1 MQIVGYDAA
10 DGGLL
15 VSDADTAVTDDSDAI
30 DSSDPSNTADGS
42 DSSDPSNT
50 ADGNDSSDH
59 SNTADSSDSSDPS
72 NTADGSDATD
82 SDITYRALD
91 RGTELNYSLGDRHC
105 AGTLH
110 DDTHIACTNSTAP
123 YCPDHDGTWVCA
135 RCTGSCLKDEMDCFD
150 DHAIYLAA
158 FAPAMFKVGVTRE
171 WRLTTRLREQG
182 ADRAAHIATVDNGR
196 IAREREAEIAR
207 EITDRVRVPTKR
219 AGLGRT
225 VDTTAWEK
233 LLEKFAPIER
243 FRFDYGLNLDSQ
255 PVDET
260 VAAGTV
266 RGTKGRLLILD
277 RDGSTYAV
285 DMRDLVGYNV
295 TEGRRS
301 RELQS
306 SLGSFG

>member
-15 VSDADTAVTDDSDAI
+15 LSGADAAVNDDSDAG
-30 DSSDPSNTADGS
+30 DSTDPSNTAD
-42 DSSDPSNT
+42 
-50 ADGNDSSDH
+50 
-59 SNTADSSDSSDPS
+59 
-72 NTADGSDATD
+72 ATD
-82 SDITYRALD
+82 SDIIYRPLD

-105 AGTLH
+105 AGTIH
-110 DDTHIACTNSTAP
+110 DDTHIACENQTAP
-123 YCPDHDGTWVCA
+123 YCSDHDGTWVCA
-135 RCTGSCLKDEMDCFD
+135 RCTGTCLKDEMDCFD

-158 FAPAMFKVGVTRE
+158 FAPAIFKVGVTRE
-171 WRLTTRLREQG
+171 WRLDTRLREQG

-225 VDTTAWEK
+225 VDTAAWEE
-233 LLEKFAPIER
+233 LLEEFDQIER
-243 FRFDYGLNLDSQ
+243 FVFDYGLNLDSQ

-260 VAAGTV
+260 VAAGSV

-285 DMRDLVGYNV
+285 DMRELVGYDV

-306 SLGSFG
+306 SLGSFE

>member
-15 VSDADTAVTDDSDAI
+15 LSGADTAVDDASDA
-30 DSSDPSNTADGS
+30 SDTGDPTNDTNNDASDTATNTAD
-42 DSSDPSNT
+42 
-50 ADGNDSSDH
+50 
-59 SNTADSSDSSDPS
+59 
-72 NTADGSDATD
+72 ATD
-82 SDITYRALD
+82 TDTDITYRARD
-91 RGTELNYSLGDRHC
+91 PETELDYSLGDRHC
-105 AGTLH
+105 AGTIH
-110 DDTHIACTNSTAP
+110 DDTHIACENPTAP
-123 YCPDHDGTWVCA
+123 YCPDHDSTWVCA
-135 RCTGSCLKDEMDCFD
+135 RCTGTCLKDEMDCYD

-158 FAPAMFKVGVTRE
+158 FAPATFKVGVTRE
-171 WRLTTRLREQG
+171 WRLDIRLREQG

-219 AGLGRT
+219 AGLARA
-225 VDTTAWEK
+225 VDPAAWND
-233 LLEKFAPIER
+233 LLAEFDPIER
-243 FRFDYGLNLDSQ
+243 FDFDYGLDLASQ
-255 PVDET
+255 PVAET

-277 RDGSTYAV
+277 RDGSTYVV
-285 DMRDLVGYNV
+285 DMRELVGYDV

-306 SLGSFG
+306 SLGSFE